1 MSLDPNERVEGIFWI
16 SGTTSPYP
24 IVYQGAGAA
33 LVDGYPGTN
42 RLGHDVKQVLVRES
56 DRKQKA
62 DSPRIV

>member
-42 RLGHDVKQVLVRES
+42 RLGHDVKQVLVR
-56 DRKQKA
+56 KNA
-62 DSPRIV
+62 